1 LKRFIEEMLNEE
13 ELLELVDLEAL
24 IRGVRDHALWRRR
37 YVLQDRSLL
46 KVKQVMENHI
56 RAKDASLL

>member
-1 LKRFIEEMLNEE
+1 MLNEE